1 MSAPQIFFL
10 SFVFGALLHLP
21 LRQPVLPV
29 VLVVAAITIYEVVS
43 MLGASYT
50 GGGASMW
57 PIGLF
62 FVVVLSTVGATLG
75 VLVVSIVRKRKP

>member
-1 MSAPQIFFL
+1 MSSPQIFFL

-29 VLVVAAITIYEVVS
+29 VLVIAAITIYEVAS
-43 MLGASYT
+43 MLGALYT

-57 PIGLF
+57 PIALF
-62 FVVVLSTVGATLG
+62 FVVVLSTAGATLG